1 MSLSRPAAEALN
13 THEKLVAWSQSV
25 VRPRTVPREV
35 QARLNR
41 RTRELRESPDFLPEY
56 FKGMTGAWMMAEVL
70 AIVGTAVTAG
80 VIAQVVGK
88 GPAHVVAAVGIGVMA
103 FCVAGVFVA
112 MWWYYAAR
120 RAARE
125 ARRQGTSSD
134 NYRRA
139 VSRAT
144 STGRTIPF
152 QAGLGVVVTVMV
164 LIT

>member
-1 MSLSRPAAEALN
+1 MSLGRPAAEAVN
-13 THEKLVAWSQSV
+13 SHEKLVALLQSV
-25 VRPRTVPREV
+25 MRPRTVPREA

-41 RTRELRESPDFLPEY
+41 RTRELRESPDFRPEY
-56 FKGMTGAWMMAEVL
+56 FKGMIGAWMMAEVV
-70 AIVGTAVTAG
+70 AILGTAVIAA
-80 VIAQVVGK
+80 VIAQVAGK
-88 GPAHVVAAVGIGVMA
+88 GPAHVMAAVGIGVMA

-125 ARRQGTSSD
+125 ARRHGTSSD
-134 NYRRA
+134 SYRRA

-152 QAGLGVVVTVMV
+152 QAGLGVVVTVIV
-164 LIT
+164 LVT